1 MMIEHLGR
9 GWLEMYEAEKTALS
23 TTLKPS
29 PVAEGFKEF
38 LSRKAGREA

>member
-1 MMIEHLGR
+1 
-9 GWLEMYEAEKTALS
+9 MYDAEREALS

-38 LSRKAGREA
+38 LDRKGRPATSGAGAAE